1 MRFDASASH
10 RILRNKKSMRSE
22 RDRLEEQLRL
32 VFDGEAWHGP
42 SVMEALKDVNAE
54 LAGQHPID
62 GGHSIWELVL
72 HLTWTYGLVLR
83 KLTGHSTRL
92 GATDDWPLAPLPP
105 SEENWVAAINTL
117 RELNAQVRRAVT
129 GFPEDRLDDPPV
141 EEPRYSAYTA
151 YTQFIGLTQHD
162 AYHAGQI
169 VLLKRAAQAERRRT
183 AHDA

>member
-1 MRFDASASH
+1 M
-10 RILRNKKSMRSE
+10 KSMRSE

-42 SVMEALKDVNAE
+42 SVMEALKDVTAE
-54 LAGQHPID
+54 LAAQHPID
-62 GGHSIWELVL
+62 GVHSIWELVL

-83 KLTGHSTRL
+83 KLTGHTTWL
-92 GATDDWPLAPLPP
+92 VATDDWPLAPLPP
-105 SEENWVAAINTL
+105 SGENWVGAINTL

-129 GFPEDRLDDPPV
+129 RFPEDRLDDLPV
-141 EEPRYSAYTA
+141 EDPRHSA

-169 VLLKRAAQAERRRT
+169 VLLKRAAQAERRRA
-183 AHDA
+183 AHDE

>member
-1 MRFDASASH
+1 M
-10 RILRNKKSMRSE
+10 KSMRSE

-54 LAGQHPID
+54 LAAQHPID
-62 GGHSIWELVL
+62 GAHSIWELVL
-72 HLTWTYGLVLR
+72 HLAWTYGLVLR
-83 KLTGHSTRL
+83 KLTAGTQPGLGRPTIGHTCRCHPLRRTGSRRSIPFGSSTRRFAARL
-92 GATDDWPLAPLPP
+92 PAFRTIDWTTRRPKTR
-105 SEENWVAAINTL
+105 AI
-117 RELNAQVRRAVT
+117 R
-129 GFPEDRLDDPPV
+129 
-141 EEPRYSAYTA
+141 A

-169 VLLKRAAQAERRRT
+169 VLLKRAVQAERGPA

>member
-1 MRFDASASH
+1 M
-10 RILRNKKSMRSE
+10 KSMRSE
-22 RDRLEEQLRL
+22 RGRLEEQLRL

-54 LAGQHPID
+54 LAAQHPID
-62 GGHSIWELVL
+62 GAHSIWELVL

-83 KLTGHSTRL
+83 KLTGYSTRL
-92 GATDDWPLAPLPP
+92 GVTDDWPHVPLPP
-105 SEENWVAAINTL
+105 SEENWVATINTL
-117 RELNAQVRRAVT
+117 RELNAQVRHAVT
-129 GFPEDRLDDPPV
+129 GFPDDRLDDPSA
-141 EEPRYSAYTA
+141 EDPRHSA

-169 VLLKRAAQAERRRT
+169 VLLKRAVQAKRRPA